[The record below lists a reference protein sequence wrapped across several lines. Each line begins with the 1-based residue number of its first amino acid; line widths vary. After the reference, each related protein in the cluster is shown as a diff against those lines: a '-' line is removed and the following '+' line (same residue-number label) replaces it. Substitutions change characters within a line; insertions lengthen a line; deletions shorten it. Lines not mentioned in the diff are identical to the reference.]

1 MPAPDY
7 IYNRSMPPIVL
18 SLIYYT
24 APSPSNRNIVNHI
37 LDRISSATMGGNTFP
52 NLTVP
57 RMSPELYNRV
67 LVECQSK
74 LNTIFDRVVVPRDA
88 PGKADYGDVDFLV
101 QGHSKTD
108 IWDEL
113 KTLLGS
119 ELEQRNGGS
128 TSFAIPHP
136 EIAGAHVQ
144 IDVELSPGDS
154 TPNGAALFEW
164 TRFMKG
170 DSDMMQIVGISHR
183 TYGLT
188 CTDTGFYVR
197 VEQIE
202 PYDKEKAKLFL
213 TRDPNEAMKF
223 YGLDTVKYWAGFSD
237 ETELFVWVS
246 NGRFFAPAVFERRV
260 EKSNDRSRQAKRPMY
275 RRFVEDYMP
284 AHAEKNASTIWT
296 RQEVLEEAIKYFSKQ
311 TEYDEKIA
319 EHMSRQNELALWGQI
334 RTVLPIASKSSQDFA
349 LKSLRRWV
357 FFQNGQP
364 SIATEANL
372 DDPAI
377 WTNLMAPGSLASLL
391 IWVTDHWEEAKV
403 LEKARANAAKSA
415 ALAG

>member
-1 MPAPDY
+1 
-7 IYNRSMPPIVL
+7 
-18 SLIYYT
+18 
-24 APSPSNRNIVNHI
+24 
-37 LDRISSATMGGNTFP
+37 MGGNTFP
-52 NLTVP
+52 NLAVP
-57 RMSPELYNRV
+57 RMSPEIYNRV
-67 LVECQSK
+67 LVEYQSK
-74 LNTIFDRVVVPRDA
+74 LDTIFDRVVVPRDA
-88 PGKADYGDVDFLV
+88 PAKADYGDVDFLV

-108 IWDEL
+108 IWNEL

-119 ELEQRNGGS
+119 ELEQHNGGS

-144 IDVELSPGDS
+144 IDVELSPGDG
-154 TPNGAALFEW
+154 TPDAAALFEW
-164 TRFMKG
+164 TRFIKG
-170 DSDMMQIVGISHR
+170 DSDMMQIIGISHR
-183 TYGLT
+183 ALGLT

-223 YGLDTVKYWAGFSD
+223 YGLDTVKYWAGFRD
-237 ETELFVWVS
+237 ETELFDWS
-246 NGRFFAPAVFERRV
+246 SSV
-260 EKSNDRSRQAKRPMY
+260 ELKKATIDRGKQRDRCTDASLRM
-275 RRFVEDYMP
+275 YMP

-311 TEYDEKIA
+311 TKYNQKIA
-319 EHMSRQNELALWGQI
+319 EHMSRQNELTLWGQI

-364 SIATEANL
+364 RIATEANL

-391 IWVTDHWEEAKV
+391 TWVTDHWEEAKV